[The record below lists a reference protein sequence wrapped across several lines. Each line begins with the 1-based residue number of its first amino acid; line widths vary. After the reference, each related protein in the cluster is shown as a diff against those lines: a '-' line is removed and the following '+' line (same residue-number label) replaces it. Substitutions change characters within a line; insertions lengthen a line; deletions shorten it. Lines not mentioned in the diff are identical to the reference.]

1 MYKKVWCTWEV
12 VVLLIKPIVFL
23 TFSMS
28 SASLDL
34 KVPFNYLQQQQ
45 MQQTNVSKKVLPPR
59 VGVQMK
65 KLHMVLSIIS
75 LFTITRYN
83 LSPPWLGIISTG
95 LDCVTLTARCLLGPD
110 AVRTVRSLAAW
121 RCHRLLK
128 VILCCKVHE
137 TADSSIPE

>member
-1 MYKKVWCTWEV
+1 MCEV

>member
-1 MYKKVWCTWEV
+1 
-12 VVLLIKPIVFL
+12 
-23 TFSMS
+23 MS

-95 LDCVTLTARCLLGPD
+95 LDCVTITARCLLGPD

-128 VILCCKVHE
+128 VILCCNCLLY
-137 TADSSIPE
+137 TSDAADE

>member
-1 MYKKVWCTWEV
+1 
-12 VVLLIKPIVFL
+12 
-23 TFSMS
+23 MS

-95 LDCVTLTARCLLGPD
+95 LDCVTITARCLLGPD

>member
-1 MYKKVWCTWEV
+1 MYKKVWCTCEV

-95 LDCVTLTARCLLGPD
+95 LDCVTITARCLLGPD

-121 RCHRLLK
+121 RCHWLLK